1 MAYLTHQYCSKCN
14 GDTNHINGKCNVC
27 SILEKET
34 KEEEWKSLKIED
46 KIEALK
52 KRIEKLEAKDKR
64 Y

>member
-1 MAYLTHQYCSKCN
+1 MVNAMYVQFWKK
-14 GDTNHINGKCNVC
+14 D
-27 SILEKET
+27 T

>member
-1 MAYLTHQYCSKCN
+1 MYNSFKFCSKCN
-14 GDTNHINGKCNVC
+14 GNTKHTNGKCNVC
-27 SILEKET
+27 SILEKDR

-52 KRIEKLEAKDKR
+52 KRIEKLEVKDKR